1 MNKVVLNK
9 TKLQLDDDFNIIDL
23 EVEARKQKRKSEILD
38 SISELSSRKGW
49 LLDEVGEL
57 ESEMNEL
64 EVEFKSL

>member
-1 MNKVVLNK
+1 MNKTEFNK
-9 TKLQLDDDFNIIDL
+9 TKLQIDDDFNIIDP
-23 EVEARKQKRKSEILD
+23 EVEARKQKRKAEILD
-38 SISELSSRKGW
+38 SISELNSRKDW

>member
-1 MNKVVLNK
+1 MSKVVLNK

-38 SISELSSRKGW
+38 SISELSSRKSW
-49 LLDEVGEL
+49 FLDEVGEL